1 MATIHHEV
9 SIEAPLGTVYQ
20 AIATPEKIGT
30 WWDKQTAV
38 QTDRG
43 QVLEHNP
50 GPEHGVVKMR
60 VVEQVTNNR
69 IEWECISNHP
79 ASSPAAAWTGTHFI
93 FELVPGAGNAT
104 TLDFRQTGYDPDS
117 KFRASNTSAWADVLQ
132 NLKRVVESQPA

>member
-1 MATIHHEV
+1 MATIHHQV

-43 QVLEHNP
+43 LVLEHNP

-60 VVEQVTNNR
+60 VVEQAADQRV
-69 IEWECISNHP
+69 EWECISNHP
-79 ASSPAAAWTGTHFI
+79 TSSPASAWTGTR
-93 FELVPGAGNAT
+93 LRLRAGRA
-104 TLDFRQTGYDPDS
+104 RQPR
-117 KFRASNTSAWADVLQ
+117 RAL
-132 NLKRVVESQPA
+132 RVQRARPHHHLGFPPRWV